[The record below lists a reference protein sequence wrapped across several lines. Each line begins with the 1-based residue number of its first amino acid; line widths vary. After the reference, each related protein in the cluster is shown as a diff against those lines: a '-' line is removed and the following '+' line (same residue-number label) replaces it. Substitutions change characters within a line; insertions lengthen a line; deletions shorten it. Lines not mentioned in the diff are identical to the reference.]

1 MCGRIASMKDLIT
14 KLSLPI
20 IVVSFL
26 LVVAIILAGGYF
38 AYVIQERAIVYN
50 RYYELSAI
58 KTLKVNQIV
67 EWRKERVGDANIMLK
82 NLLLTNE
89 IKSFLKQGDSNSR
102 NNILTWFNLLK
113 KSYAYEAIILTDKE
127 FNPTISTEEKLIYSQ
142 DHLND
147 YYDLLTK
154 DSVVISSLHKTEDED
169 IHLTLRINLKENDD
183 VYAHILIRIDP
194 YNFLF
199 PLIESWPT
207 PSKTAETILVKAQGD
222 SLIYLNEL
230 RHLSNT
236 ALELKKPMSE
246 EDLPS
251 VRALLGQEGIFRGYD
266 YRGVKV
272 LADISKIPGSDWAII
287 SKIDEDEIFGSL
299 KSSLRN
305 SVIVLIIL
313 IAMSYVIFIL
323 IWRSLKFTAQNR
335 ELTLQ
340 KEKLYFSEHLRLL
353 NEYANDAIFT
363 SDSNRN
369 ILYANKKAA
378 EIYGFERDEL
388 LSMKMDQLISP
399 KSLEVM
405 HERLQKL
412 MENKSILYES
422 YHVRKNGE
430 IFPVELSITYFSSED
445 NDYILSIHRDISERK
460 EAEKNI
466 SHLTNLYA
474 TLSQINQTIV
484 RESNK
489 EELFK
494 RISKIPVEFGNMIGC
509 ALYIID
515 ENTEQLTL
523 KSRYGI
529 EDYFNYLSNQKDN
542 NKFEDFVLK
551 TIDEDKLQIINSL
564 KNYNDSS
571 KWITRATETGIN
583 SCASAAIHF
592 YSKPIG
598 AIVLY
603 SQDENYFHT
612 PELNLLEEITTDIS
626 FALEVFDRNQK
637 REQYEREI
645 EENEKRLARLFSN
658 LPGIAYRCIVDR
670 DWTME
675 FMSEGA
681 FNITGYTP
689 NEFIENKIISYGDLI
704 LPEDR
709 QFVWDEIQ
717 SAIEKNTSFTLV
729 YRIKPREGDYR
740 WVWERGVAIKNS
752 SGNFIALEGFITD
765 ITDTKEASEKLR
777 KSEESFKYLFKSNPL
792 PMWIY
797 DLEKWNFLEVNY
809 SAIVKY
815 GYSKDEF
822 KSMTLLDL
830 RPEEEKQKLIE
841 SLKKPRKSVTESGEW
856 KHILKNGDVI
866 DVLIISNQIEF
877 NNRNA
882 VLVVAVDIT
891 DRKIAQTELIIAKEK
906 AEALN
911 KLKSE
916 FLAQMSHEIRTPVN
930 VILSFSNFIKDTIDS
945 YLDQDIKE
953 GFNAIEHASTR
964 LIRTIDSILNMA
976 QIQTGAFEINP
987 EVISLYDDILLIL
1000 HKEFLPFAQSKN
1012 LIFSIEVNCNSALI
1026 EGDSYS
1032 ISQLFA
1038 NLIDNAIKYTE
1049 KGEVKINLLC
1059 SPENIFVEITDTG
1072 VGISEEFLPNI
1083 FHAFS
1088 QEETGYTRRFEG
1100 SGLGLALVKSYC
1112 DMNKAKIEVKS
1123 KKNIG
1128 TTFTVSFPKI

>member
-1 MCGRIASMKDLIT
+1 MKDKIT
-14 KLSLPI
+14 RLSFPI
-20 IVVSFL
+20 IIISFII
-26 LVVAIILAGGYF
+26 VAITIIAGGYF
-38 AYVIQERAIVYN
+38 AYIIQERAIINN
-50 RYYELSAI
+50 RYYQLSAI

-67 EWRKERVGDANIMLK
+67 EWRKERIGDANIMLK
-82 NLLLTNE
+82 NSLLTNE
-89 IKSFLKQGDSNSR
+89 IKSFMGQEDSNSR
-102 NNILTWFNLLK
+102 DNILSWFNLLK
-113 KSYAYEAIILTDKE
+113 KSYGYEAVILTDAE
-127 FNPTISTEEKLIYSQ
+127 FNPIISTEEKLVYSP

-154 DSVVISSLHKTEDED
+154 DSVVISPLHQTNEED
-169 IHLTLRINLKENDD
+169 IHLTLGINLKENGD
-183 VYAHILIRIDP
+183 VYAHVLIKIDP
-194 YNFLF
+194 NNFLF

-222 SLIYLNEL
+222 SLVFLNEL

-236 ALELKKPMSE
+236 ALKLKKPMSE
-246 EDLPS
+246 KDLPS
-251 VRALLGQEGIFRGYD
+251 VRAILGHEGMFRGYD
-266 YRGVKV
+266 YRGIKV
-272 LADISKIPGSDWAII
+272 LADISKIPDSDWAII
-287 SKIDEDEIFGSL
+287 SKIDEDEIFGNL

-305 SVIVLIIL
+305 TIIIL
-313 IAMSYVIFIL
+313 IVLVAMSYVIFVL
-323 IWRSLKFTAQNR
+323 IWRSLKLTAQNR

-378 EIYGFERDEL
+378 VIYGYERDEL
-388 LSMKMDQLISP
+388 LSMKMDNLISP
-399 KSLEVM
+399 KSLELL
-405 HERLQKL
+405 HERLQEL

-466 SHLTNLYA
+466 FHLTNLYA

-484 RESNK
+484 RENNK

-494 RISKIPVEFGNMIGC
+494 KISKIPVEFGNLIGC

-515 ENTEQLTL
+515 ENSDRITL

-529 EDYFNYLSNQKDN
+529 ENYFNYLSNQKDN
-542 NKFEDFVLK
+542 TKYEDFVAK
-551 TIDEDKLQIINSL
+551 TIETNGFQIINSL
-564 KNYNDSS
+564 KNFSTSS
-571 KWITRATETGIN
+571 QWINRAVEAGIN
-583 SCASAAIHF
+583 SCAAAPIHF
-592 YSKPIG
+592 YSEPIG
-598 AIVLY
+598 ALVIY
-603 SQDENYFHT
+603 SQDENYFNT
-612 PELNLLEEITTDIS
+612 PELKLLEEITTDIS

-637 REQYEREI
+637 REQYEKEI
-645 EENEKRLARLFSN
+645 VENEKRLARLFSN
-658 LPGIAYRCIVDR
+658 LPGIAYRCLVDR

-729 YRIKPREGDYR
+729 YRIKPRDGDYR
-740 WVWERGVAIKNS
+740 WVWERGVAIKDS
-752 SGNFIALEGFITD
+752 SGNVTALEGFISD

-777 KSEESFKYLFKSNPL
+777 KSEESFKYLFKNNPL
-792 PMWIY
+792 AMWIY
-797 DLEKWNFLEVNY
+797 DIETWRFLEVNDA
-809 SAIVKY
+809 AISKY
-815 GYSKDEF
+815 GYSKEEF
-822 KSMTLLDL
+822 LSMTLVEI
-830 RPEEEKQKLIE
+830 RPDHEKDRLIE
-841 SLKKPRKSVTESGEW
+841 ILKKPRKNITENSEW
-856 KHILKNGDVI
+856 QHKLKNGGII
-866 DVLIISNQIEF
+866 DVLIISHQIEF
-877 NNRNA
+877 ENKDA

-891 DRKIAQTELIIAKEK
+891 DRKKTQTELLFAKEK
-906 AEALN
+906 AEAAN

-930 VILSFSNFIKDTIDS
+930 VILSFSNLIKDTIDS
-945 YLDQDIKE
+945 YLDQDMKE

-1012 LIFSIEVNCNSALI
+1012 LIFSIEVNCKSSLI
-1026 EGDSYS
+1026 EGDSYC

-1038 NLIDNAIKYTE
+1038 NLVDNAIKYTD
-1049 KGEVKINLLC
+1049 KGEVKINLHC
-1059 SPENIFVEITDTG
+1059 SEENILVEVTDTG
-1072 VGISEEFLPNI
+1072 VGISEEFLPYI

-1128 TTFTVSFPKI
+1128 TTFTVSFQKI